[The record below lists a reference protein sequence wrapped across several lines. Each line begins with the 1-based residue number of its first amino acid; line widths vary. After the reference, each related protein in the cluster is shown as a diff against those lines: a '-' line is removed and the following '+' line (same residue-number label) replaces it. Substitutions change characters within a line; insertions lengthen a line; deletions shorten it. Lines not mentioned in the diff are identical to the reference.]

1 MENQCYNKIDQNF
14 PMEGK
19 PLHNKYKG
27 QKIDKSKINPKE
39 QDCDKGSKGSKLE
52 IGKLTI

>member
-1 MENQCYNKIDQNF
+1 MENQCYKKIDQNF

-27 QKIDKSKINPKE
+27 QTIDKSKINPKE
-39 QDCDKGSKGSKLE
+39 QDCDKGRKGSKLE